1 MVVKLVKLL
10 ISSGM
15 SPLTLQLWISKS
27 SKERERLPT
36 DVLGRMPS
44 SGLFDKSISVKDL
57 QFDNEDRKLNS
68 GVEDVK

>member
-1 MVVKLVKLL
+1 M
-10 ISSGM
+10 
-15 SPLTLQLWISKS
+15 WKS
-27 SKERERLPT
+27 SKEWERLPT

-44 SGLFDKSISVKDL
+44 SGLSDKSINVKDL